1 MSKFIDAEK
10 LITEIKRRMNENY
23 ELAEKA
29 PVFSHRAVEDFGILA
44 FIEALRQ
51 ERQEQPEVPDAKS
64 KCGLEYWLKFFGM
77 PTENI
82 ENCATQISQGYGA
95 CRYLEGV
102 QHGAEAVNEL
112 GKEVARQEQP
122 EVDLAEEI
130 TRFFSKNPIPNE
142 HITDWPLL
150 RNTAIH
156 FYELGLIARKED

>member
-1 MSKFIDAEK
+1 MRYIDAEK

-29 PVFSHRAVEDFGILA
+29 PMFSHRAVEDFGILA

-51 ERQEQPEVPDAKS
+51 ERQEQPEVPDAQS
-64 KCGLEYWLKFFGM
+64 KVGLEYWLKFFGM

-82 ENCATQISQGYGA
+82 ENCATQIAQDYGA

-112 GKEVARQEQP
+112 GKELARQEHP
-122 EVDLAEEI
+122 APDLEAENYKLYDGEYHD
-130 TRFFSKNPIPNE
+130 TEDVAR
-142 HITDWPLL
+142 
-150 RNTAIH
+150 H
-156 FYELGLIARKED
+156 FYELGRNARKED